1 MSCSRPGINCP
12 FRMRSLPLSARSVR
26 IYSLPSRS
34 SRRPSINAVGFLSCV
49 DEVFRQSDI
58 HIFPSE
64 CEGSPKSVY
73 EACAAGLPQITTFES
88 GDVVLNEVNGLI
100 VPRNDVAALANAIG
114 RLYKTPRRILQYGR
128 AARQRAEAEFT
139 WDHFR
144 ERLARA
150 YDFVLRRRSTL

>member
-1 MSCSRPGINCP
+1 MAQWEGS
-12 FRMRSLPLSARSVR
+12 
-26 IYSLPSRS
+26 
-34 SRRPSINAVGFLSCV
+34 SINVTGFLSCV

-73 EACAAGLPQITTFES
+73 EACASGLPQITTFES

-100 VPRNDVAALANAIG
+100 VPPNDPMALANAIR
-114 RLYKTPRRILQYGR
+114 RLYNSPRRILQYGR
-128 AARQRAEAEFT
+128 AARQRAETRLSWE
-139 WDHFR
+139 HFR

-150 YDFVLRRRSTL
+150 YDLVLRRQGAP